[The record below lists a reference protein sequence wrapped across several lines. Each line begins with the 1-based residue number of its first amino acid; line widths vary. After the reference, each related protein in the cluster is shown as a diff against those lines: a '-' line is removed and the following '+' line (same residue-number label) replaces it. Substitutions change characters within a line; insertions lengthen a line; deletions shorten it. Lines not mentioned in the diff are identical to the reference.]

1 MRLSLMKAAHAA
13 VGGASCRKSGYV
25 GRKRRAKPDHS
36 SPSIVHQ
43 ISAPIQLTT
52 FIPHPHTASFK
63 LDTLI
68 DVVALV
74 AASKRQRAVLWQ
86 DASGNWLPLSSDELL
101 ARIYTLANVFRT
113 WGILKG
119 DRIAILSENR
129 WEWPVVDFATLVLGA
144 ADVPI
149 YPTLTAQQIAVLLND
164 SAARIAVVSTE
175 AQYRKIAS
183 VLSQT
188 KLEHIIVMD
197 EIANLASPATTLSSL
212 LQGAPAPA
220 IDMQQWLRSSP
231 VQPEDLATLIYTS
244 GTTGEPKGVML
255 THGNIASNLN
265 HSTRTFDWNPD
276 STCISF
282 LPLSHITAR
291 HLDYALF
298 CYGAT
303 LAYCGSFDRVPA
315 AITSVKPTVV
325 VAVPRVYEKI
335 REVVERRA
343 AGKPIV
349 KKLLTWALANG
360 RRHRE
365 EILRG
370 ATPTSLGWRLA
381 DRLVFQKIKQ
391 QAFGGRAHDFI
402 SGGAP
407 LGLETA
413 GWFADLGI
421 RIFEGYGLT
430 ETSPVLALN
439 NAQNHRIG
447 SVGKPIESVEYKF
460 APDGEL
466 LVRGPFVFVGYWHKP
481 DATREAIETDG
492 WFHTGDI
499 GRVDGDGFLYI
510 TDRKKELL
518 KTSGG
523 KMIAPQPIEGKL
535 NSSLL
540 VASAVVVGDRH
551 KFLSVL
557 IAPNF
562 PALEDQARQRG
573 ITFSSRADLLSHPA
587 VKAEY
592 DALIHRVNQG
602 LANFETIKRFY
613 LVPDE
618 WSMESG
624 EFTPS
629 MKLKRRVVVARYA
642 DKIDALY
649 HDEATAPTVDRII

>member
-1 MRLSLMKAAHAA
+1 
-13 VGGASCRKSGYV
+13 
-25 GRKRRAKPDHS
+25 
-36 SPSIVHQ
+36 
-43 ISAPIQLTT
+43 
-52 FIPHPHTASFK
+52 
-63 LDTLI
+63 
-68 DVVALV
+68 
-74 AASKRQRAVLWQ
+74 
-86 DASGNWLPLSSDELL
+86 
-101 ARIYTLANVFRT
+101 
-113 WGILKG
+113 
-119 DRIAILSENR
+119 
-129 WEWPVVDFATLVLGA
+129 
-144 ADVPI
+144 
-149 YPTLTAQQIAVLLND
+149 
-164 SAARIAVVSTE
+164 
-175 AQYRKIAS
+175 
-183 VLSQT
+183 
-188 KLEHIIVMD
+188 
-197 EIANLASPATTLSSL
+197 
-212 LQGAPAPA
+212 
-220 IDMQQWLRSSP
+220 
-231 VQPEDLATLIYTS
+231 
-244 GTTGEPKGVML
+244 
-255 THGNIASNLN
+255 
-265 HSTRTFDWNPD
+265 
-276 STCISF
+276 
-282 LPLSHITAR
+282 
-291 HLDYALF
+291 
-298 CYGAT
+298 
-303 LAYCGSFDRVPA
+303 
-315 AITSVKPTVV
+315 
-325 VAVPRVYEKI
+325 
-335 REVVERRA
+335 
-343 AGKPIV
+343 
-349 KKLLTWALANG
+349 
-360 RRHRE
+360 
-365 EILRG
+365 
-370 ATPTSLGWRLA
+370 
-381 DRLVFQKIKQ
+381 
-391 QAFGGRAHDFI
+391 
-402 SGGAP
+402 
-407 LGLETA
+407 
-413 GWFADLGI
+413 
-421 RIFEGYGLT
+421 
-430 ETSPVLALN
+430 LN

>member
-1 MRLSLMKAAHAA
+1 M
-13 VGGASCRKSGYV
+13 
-25 GRKRRAKPDHS
+25 
-36 SPSIVHQ
+36 
-43 ISAPIQLTT
+43 
-52 FIPHPHTASFK
+52 FK

-74 AASKRQRAVLWQ
+74 ASSKRQRAVLWQ

-101 ARIYTLANVFRT
+101 ARIYTLANAFRT

-129 WEWPVVDFATLVLGA
+129 WEWPLVDFATLVLGA

-188 KLEHIIVMD
+188 KLEHIIVME
-197 EIANLASPATTLSSL
+197 EIANLESPGTTLSSL

-220 IDMQQWLRSSP
+220 VDMQQWLRSSP
-231 VQPEDLATLIYTS
+231 VKPEDLATLIYTS

-303 LAYCGSFDRVPA
+303 LAYCGSFDRLPA

-370 ATPTSLGWRLA
+370 ATPTSLSWRLA
-381 DRLVFQKIKQ
+381 DRLVFQKIRQ
-391 QAFGGRAHDFI
+391 RAFGGRAHDFI

-407 LGLETA
+407 LGMETA

-551 KFLSVL
+551 KYLSVL

-562 PALEDQARQRG
+562 PALEDQARLRG

-618 WSMESG
+618 WSIESG

-629 MKLKRRVVVARYA
+629 MKLKRRVIVARYA